1 MFWSHFENEIDQS
14 EISQVSKFNYLKEM
28 LNWKLES
35 LSSDSKYC
43 KDGEVVNAQIQGLMS
58 LSTIHNLNPKKI
70 KEVYK
75 KIVKH
80 VQALEGIIKF
90 REIKSYMQLISDKL
104 QGNKS
109 DKARINNKMHD
120 WDFETLT
127 KELG

>member
-14 EISQVSKFNYLKEM
+14 EIPQVSKFNYLKEM

-35 LSSDSKYC
+35 LSSDSKYR
-43 KDGEVVNAQIQGLMS
+43 KDGEVVNAHIQGLMS

-70 KEVYK
+70 KEVYE

-80 VQALEGIIKF
+80 VQALEVIIKF

-109 DKARINNKMHD
+109 DKARINDKMDD
-120 WDFETLT
+120 WDCETL